1 MGLCRPYWTLEA
13 IFVCVVE
20 FTRIQ
25 QGKKKLRRGVKH
37 SVTDILKSFLS
48 YHQNEVFQLPVRD
61 NSKIQFSKSKKN
73 PSVKCL
79 THFQTIGLDKHKIRG
94 KFVNSHNILFHKFLW
109 GRISQL
115 EDDILVKASRCPFS
129 FGEILKSE
137 TVRKSNLSPP
147 FRKQRQ
153 NFLKQWGC

>member
-48 YHQNEVFQLPVRD
+48 YHWNEVFQLPV
-61 NSKIQFSKSKKN
+61 
-73 PSVKCL
+73 P
-79 THFQTIGLDKHKIRG
+79 T
-94 KFVNSHNILFHKFLW
+94 
-109 GRISQL
+109 
-115 EDDILVKASRCPFS
+115 
-129 FGEILKSE
+129 ILKF
-137 TVRKSNLSPP
+137 NLEIEKEPVGEMSDTFPNY
-147 FRKQRQ
+147 RLGQA
-153 NFLKQWGC
+153 